1 MELFY
6 HLRDIVSVLKRFLL
20 LKEKSEKQRAKSEK
34 ESNVVILYYY
44 METIDS
50 LISLIPLIPDYIG
63 LYAHRILGIMSL
75 FLLRNKF
82 NYLTIYIAGYCFNF
96 ILNVLLKLL
105 LKEPRPKKTKRVL
118 EIAIANDYG
127 IDYEYEYEKFGMPS
141 GHAQTCA
148 YSLAFITLVFND
160 PLISSIYLFITCL
173 TFLQR
178 YKYLDHS
185 ILQLVV
191 GFCVGISIGYMFYF
205 IGNRFIKGNI
215 KMRVDD
221 YAPK

>member
-1 MELFY
+1 MRL
-6 HLRDIVSVLKRFLL
+6 IKN
-20 LKEKSEKQRAKSEK
+20 
-34 ESNVVILYYY
+34 NVHVWAIRGNHDYKPHFDNDPFGF
-44 METIDS
+44 TNIH
-50 LISLIPLIPDYIG
+50 LIPDYIG
-63 LYAHRILGIMSL
+63 LYAPRILGILSL

-82 NYLTIYIAGYCFNF
+82 NYLTIYIAGYCFNY
-96 ILNVLLKLL
+96 ILNILLKLL

-127 IDYEYEYEKFGMPS
+127 VDYEYEYEKFGMPS
-141 GHAQTCA
+141 GHAQICA
-148 YSLAFITLVFND
+148 YSLAFITLVLND

-173 TFLQR
+173 TLFQR

-191 GFCVGISIGYMFYF
+191 GFCVGLSIGYMFYL

-215 KMRVDD
+215 KMRPDD
-221 YAPK
+221 CAPK